1 MKLLLIYVTVR
12 KESGLLYLVSQFM
25 RESVNCIPLVINTE
39 EYEILMFCKLHM

>member
-12 KESGLLYLVSQFM
+12 KESGLLCLVSQFM
-25 RESVNCIPLVINTE
+25 RESVNCIPLVINIE